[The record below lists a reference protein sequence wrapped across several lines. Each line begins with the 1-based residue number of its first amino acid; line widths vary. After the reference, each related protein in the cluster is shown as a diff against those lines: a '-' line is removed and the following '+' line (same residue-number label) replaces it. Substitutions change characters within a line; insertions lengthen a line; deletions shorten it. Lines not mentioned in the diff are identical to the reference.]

1 MKKNLFKLLILLSIL
16 FLQSCSNVKEVF
28 SMKKKAEVDEFL
40 VKQKAPLTLPPE
52 FDQLPIPNDEEQ
64 DKSVNKNDIKEL
76 FSTNK
81 DQVSN
86 TDSKTDY
93 SSLEELL
100 RKKIKNK

>member
-16 FLQSCSNVKEVF
+16 FLQSCSNVKETF

-40 VKQKAPLTLPPE
+40 VKQKSPLTLPPE